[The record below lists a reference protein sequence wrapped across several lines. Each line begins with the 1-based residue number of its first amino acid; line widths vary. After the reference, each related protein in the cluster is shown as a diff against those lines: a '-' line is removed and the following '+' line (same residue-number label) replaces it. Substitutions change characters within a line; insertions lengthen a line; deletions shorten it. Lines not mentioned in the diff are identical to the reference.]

1 MNFAFIHRLT
11 AFGDEPNDSPNEKLN
26 HSLLIYLGVAMSIG
40 GVTWGS
46 ICIAYNLYLQAF
58 IPLGYAALTLINF
71 VIFRFSKSFPVAR
84 FFQIFISISL
94 PFIFQWSLGGF
105 IPSGAVM
112 LWAIIAL
119 ISMITVQSI
128 LQNIFWLMLYI
139 GLTIGSGLFDN
150 KLTQYGLGGL
160 DIPEILSTIFF
171 VLNISII
178 SIFAV
183 GLNIYFVKRHEKA
196 QFEIIES
203 EKKLKAI
210 VDYIGKALINV
221 DQYGKI
227 LFSNHEISHLFGYKE
242 GELEGENI
250 NTIVRER
257 RRAQQNPL
265 MLEDQSYIHYLLR
278 SAKDHAGIHKH
289 GNIFPIKLELTT
301 MRIPKEDEDEDAYE
315 NMYVGV
321 INKLEH
327 HTHQE

>member
-1 MNFAFIHRLT
+1 MSLAFIHGLT
-11 AFGDEPNDSPNEKLN
+11 AFGDQPNDSPNEKLN
-26 HSLLIYLGVAMSIG
+26 HSLLIYLGIAMSIG
-40 GVTWGS
+40 GITWGS
-46 ICIAYNLYLQAF
+46 ICLAYDLKLQAF
-58 IPLGYAALTLINF
+58 IPLGYAFLTVINF
-71 VIFRFSKSFPVAR
+71 TIFAISKSFGFAR
-84 FFQIFISISL
+84 FCQILISVSL

-128 LQNIFWLMLYI
+128 LQNVFWLILYI
-139 GLTIGSGLFDN
+139 GLTVGSGIFDN

-160 DIPEILSTIFF
+160 DIPEILSTVFF

-178 SIFAV
+178 SMFAV

-196 QFEIIES
+196 QLEIIES

-221 DQYGKI
+221 DEYGKI
-227 LFSNHEISHLFGYKE
+227 LFANKEISYLFGYE
-242 GELEGENI
+242 EDELQGENI
-250 NTIVRER
+250 NSIVRER
-257 RRAQQNPL
+257 RRAQKNPL

-301 MRIPKEDEDEDAYE
+301 MRLPKGNEDEEEYE
-315 NMYVGV
+315 NMYVGI

-327 HTHQE
+327 HPHEE